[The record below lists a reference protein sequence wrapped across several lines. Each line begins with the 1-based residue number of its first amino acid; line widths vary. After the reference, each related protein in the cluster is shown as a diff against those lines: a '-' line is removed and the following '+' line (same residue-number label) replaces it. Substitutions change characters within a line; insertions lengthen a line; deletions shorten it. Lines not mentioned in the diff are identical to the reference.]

1 MCDYAKQLQDN
12 LENLTVDYEGQF
24 DSLLSTI
31 AENNTEMEKLRGEH
45 SNATKALYQI
55 ATDNETLAM
64 KLGAMKTE
72 RDLHV
77 MRDERHK
84 IEMIKV
90 DTKDAIRRAERME
103 QACSHAIASWTN
115 RVNVMQRNIAQMQ
128 QVTNSQI

>member
-1 MCDYAKQLQDN
+1 MS
-12 LENLTVDYEGQF
+12 V
-24 DSLLSTI
+24 I
-31 AENNTEMEKLRGEH
+31 AENNVEMEKLRGEH
-45 SNATKALYQI
+45 SSATTALYQI

-77 MRDERHK
+77 MKDERHK

-103 QACSHAIASWTN
+103 QACTHAIASWTN
-115 RVNVMQRNIAQMQ
+115 RVNVMQR
-128 QVTNSQI
+128 QVA